1 MTTKTFFLSLSL
13 TLAATP
19 ALADSD
25 WAFDAEMPL
34 AGRFEIAVGGGYLQG
49 GGDSGIGGDVR
60 DLAGPGGN
68 AEVQIGYRIT
78 PNLVSGLY
86 GTFDAYSTGDR
97 FSESTHDAGGAS
109 IGLKSDWHFRPS
121 HAVDPWISLGGG
133 FRWLAVDHD
142 NTDTVK
148 LRGVDLARIGV
159 GVDYRITPTFAIS
172 PMVTATA
179 TRYLQTDTEMTSG
192 FEDIDDKQ
200 ISWTFGAGLLG
211 RFNL

>member
-1 MTTKTFFLSLSL
+1 MTTKTLFLSLSL
-13 TLAATP
+13 LALSTP
-19 ALADSD
+19 ALADSE
-25 WAFDAEMPL
+25 WTFDAAMPL
-34 AGRFEIAVGGGYLQG
+34 AGRFEIAIGGGFSQA

-68 AEVQIGYRIT
+68 AEVQVGYRIT

-86 GTFDAYSTGDR
+86 GTFEAFSTGDD

-109 IGLKSDWHFRPS
+109 IGLKSDWHFRPA

-142 NTDTVK
+142 NTDTVR
-148 LRGVDLARIGV
+148 LRGVDLVRLGV
-159 GVDYRITPTFAIS
+159 GVDYRITPSFAIS
-172 PMVTATA
+172 PSVTATA
-179 TRYLQTDTEMTSG
+179 TRYLQTETAMTDG
-192 FEDIDDKQ
+192 YEDIDDKQ
-200 ISWTFGAGLLG
+200 ISWTFSAGLLG